1 MRRKSKREGEFILTI
16 TRAIKLTCF
25 FNSRKG
31 PAEGIAGWPRAVR
44 AALDA
49 RGVRRQDGQDHSGAE
64 GANRAAARGVSQLR
78 ALRQTLRRRR

>member
-64 GANRAAARGVSQLR
+64 GAHGAAARGVSQLR
-78 ALRQTLRRRR
+78 ALR